1 MILLH
6 LFNVELAA
14 EENLIL
20 TVLPNIK
27 KYVKKYF
34 KKKENNLMFK
44 NKE

>member
-34 KKKENNLMFK
+34 KKKK
-44 NKE
+44 II